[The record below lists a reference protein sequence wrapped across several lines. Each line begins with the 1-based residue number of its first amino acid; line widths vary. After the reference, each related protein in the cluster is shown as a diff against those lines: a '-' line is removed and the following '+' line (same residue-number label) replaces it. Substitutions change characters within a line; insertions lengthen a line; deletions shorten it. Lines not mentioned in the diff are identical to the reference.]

1 MLYILP
7 MTFQI
12 NIDDKKQ
19 RTANSRLPQ
28 WGLTWLNEVQC
39 FCQCTE
45 IPTAASGKTLTTS
58 IKYRITDN

>member
-19 RTANSRLPQ
+19 RTANSRLSQ

-39 FCQCTE
+39 FCQCTG
-45 IPTAASGKTLTTS
+45 IPAAASGKTLATS
-58 IKYRITDN
+58 VKHKSTVN